1 MKRTLLTIAAT
12 LAVSAVAVAI
22 GGYIFVNSG
31 IYDVSATKPHSRLMY
46 WATHQTMEHSVGAR
60 MADNV
65 PPSDLNAPG
74 EIAAGG
80 MLFAQNCIT
89 CHGAPDRERTAISKG
104 LNPQPPNVFS
114 DTREPD
120 TAEDFQFVKYGVRMT
135 GMPGVAGTKTD
146 AEIWELVAFLNVIP
160 GQTAADFARLTQKR
174 PIARPDHPA
183 DITR

>member
-12 LAVSAVAVAI
+12 LTFGAVAVAI
-22 GGYIFVNSG
+22 SGYAFVNSG

-60 MADNV
+60 MDDNV
-65 PPSDLNAPG
+65 PPAGLNTPG
-74 EIAAGG
+74 EIGMGG
-80 MLFAQNCIT
+80 VLYAQNCIT

-104 LNPQPPNVFS
+104 LNPQPPNLFS
-114 DTREPD
+114 AAREPD
-120 TAEDFQFVKYGVRMT
+120 AAEDFQFVKYGVRMT
-135 GMPGVAGTKTD
+135 GMPGFAGTKTD

-160 GQTAADFARLTQKR
+160 GQTASDFVRLTQKR
-174 PIARPDHPA
+174 PIAPPDHPA